1 MARIE
6 LSFYDKKY
14 VIEYNRASV
23 KEFIL
28 TKPKDEFEQ
37 IVLLIK
43 CGLNM
48 HHKKDMPSDDDIIG
62 WVMALGDDVK
72 PFAEALHNLIQGVLD
87 TFQEDR
93 KNLKWGKVEA

>member
-28 TKPKDEFEQ
+28 AKPKNEFEQ
-37 IVLLIK
+37 VVLLIK
-43 CGLNM
+43 CGLEM
-48 HHKKDMPSDDDIIG
+48 HHKKDMPSDDDIFS
-62 WVMALGDDVK
+62 WVMALGDSMK
-72 PFAEALHNLIQGVLD
+72 SFAEALRDLIQGVLN
-87 TFQEDR
+87 TFEEDR